1 MFKAMLKHKL
11 WLAMGVVIGA
21 AGAITGQVMAEKQS
35 VAQPVIPVEEL
46 RAFVSVYDRIKQTY
60 VEDTSDSEI
69 IEKAIEGMVSS
80 LDPHSSYLPPK
91 NFKDMQ
97 VSTHGEFGG
106 LGIEVTMEDGFV
118 KVVAPIDDTPAF
130 EAGVKAGDMIIR
142 LDGKTVKGM
151 TLNDAVN
158 VMRGKPQTDIE
169 VTIMRKGEDAPIKIV
184 ITRDIIKIR
193 SVKARM
199 LEKNYGYVRISQFQV
214 PTGDQLVAKI
224 KSLKEENGS
233 DLKGIV
239 LDLRNNPGGVLT
251 ASVDVV
257 DAFLDEA
264 KVVYTEG
271 RIPDSDEEFYAKD
284 GDVLNGAPIVVLMN
298 GGSASASEIVAG
310 ALQDHKRAVIVG
322 QKSFGKG
329 SVQTIMPLSNGA
341 AIKLT
346 TARYFT
352 PNGRSIQA
360 QGIEPDIVLEPVKV
374 ERIEQN
380 DLMVKEKD
388 LEGHL
393 DNPAG
398 EDDGKSKT
406 TPLIDEDYELYQALN
421 TLKALSLSRR

>member
-11 WLAMGVVIGA
+11 WLAMGVMIGA
-21 AGAITGQVMAEKQS
+21 TAAITGQVMAEKQAG
-35 VAQPVIPVEEL
+35 AQPIIPVEEL

-60 VEDTSDSEI
+60 VEDTEDSEI
-69 IEKAIEGMVSS
+69 IQKAIEGMVSS
-80 LDPHSSYLPPK
+80 LDPHSAYLPPK
-91 NFKDMQ
+91 DFKDMQ

-118 KVVAPIDDTPAF
+118 KVVTPIDDTPAF

-158 VMRGKPQTDIE
+158 VMRGKPKTDIE
-169 VTIMRKGEDAPIKIV
+169 LTIMRKGEDAPLKIV

-199 LEKNYGYVRISQFQV
+199 LEPNYGYVRISQFQV
-214 PTGDQLVAKI
+214 PTGDQLVKKL
-224 KSLKEENGS
+224 KSLQEENGS
-233 DLKGIV
+233 ELKGIV

-271 RIPDSDEEFYAKD
+271 RIPDSDEAFYAED

-374 ERIEQN
+374 ERIKQD

-393 DNPAG
+393 NNPAG
-398 EDDGKSKT
+398 EDDGKTKA

>member
-21 AGAITGQVMAEKQS
+21 AGAITGQVMAEKNS

-393 DNPAG
+393 DNPSG
-398 EDDGKSKT
+398 EDDGKAKT

>member
-1 MFKAMLKHKL
+1 
-11 WLAMGVVIGA
+11 MGVVIGA